1 MKHVD
6 QESPNSKNTPRRDP
20 ATSSALPDMP
30 ARQMQQ
36 GTLLSRVWTF
46 LWHALHAMIWK
57 MRGKRVPQESQMS
70 AVECG
75 LACLAMI
82 LTYYGRKTSVSELRT
97 HYGVGRDGVSAL
109 SIVRAARH
117 YGMRVRAVSLQ
128 QNDFRFVKL
137 PAIVH
142 WEFNH
147 FVIVERWS
155 RKRVDVVDP
164 ARGRCRLTHDEF
176 DAGFTGVVITLEPG
190 VSFDR
195 HAAPSRRAFRTY
207 VQQYIQQAPAT
218 FLQLLGA
225 SLLLLVI
232 GLALPLLTKVVVDQI
247 LPFRMEN
254 VMTVLGIGI
263 LVLFLSQT
271 VATLLREW
279 LLVYLRARIDI
290 HMMLGFV
297 EHLLTLPYS
306 FFQQRS
312 SGDLL
317 TRLASN
323 TILRDILSNE
333 LLSTLLDSSLVIFY
347 LVILL
352 WQSLPFGLLTLAIGL
367 LQVLLLLASNLPI
380 RNLASRELAA
390 YGKVQGYLAEAL
402 AGIATLKGSGAEQR
416 AFERWSNLFFDQL
429 NISLRHSYLST
440 TITTILTAL
449 RSLAPLALLWVGAT
463 QVLNGS
469 ITLGNMVALNAL
481 AAAFFAPLASLVTS
495 GQQLQLV
502 SAHLERIADV
512 TEAEAEQKVA
522 IVGPSCSGNSTLG
535 KLLLGLYTPTEGS
548 ILYDGIPLQRLNYQ
562 EVRRQFGVVLQE
574 STLFSGSILSNI
586 TLNNPMIDKEQVVKA
601 AEIAAIDGDIMS
613 MPMGYETF
621 ISEGGSALSGGQ
633 RQRLAIARA
642 IAHKPALLLLDEATS
657 HLDVTT
663 EQKVA
668 EHLQTLACTQI
679 IIAHRLSTIRNADV
693 ILVLDQGTIV
703 EQGSHHELLQRGSYY
718 ARLMQQQ
725 LAEPTLEPS
734 PTSQAEAEP
743 AEQTSP
749 EPIRE
754 PSTAMHQP
762 SVSDQSVIHLAE
774 ALVSEQAEA
783 RSTIISAPVQQLK
796 QPPGR
801 SGKPGLLFLIS
812 AALLVGITLGGLFS
826 FIIFHSSGSAS
837 PTSTLLPK
845 TTPQSTTG
853 QTVTPAP
860 SPSSIPSANLVGSYK
875 GTMYNIPLNVTTNIS
890 LIRIQHNQ
898 V

>member
-6 QESPNSKNTPRRDP
+6 QESLQSKNTPGRDP
-20 ATSSALPDMP
+20 IRSPIMSDMP
-30 ARQMQQ
+30 VRQIQQ
-36 GTLLSRVWTF
+36 RTLLSRIWAF
-46 LWHALHAMIWK
+46 LWHALHAMMWK
-57 MRGKRVPQESQMS
+57 MRGKRVSQVSQMN

-82 LTYYGRKTSVSELRT
+82 LTYYGRKTSISELRT
-97 HYGVGRDGVSAL
+97 HYAVGRDGVSAL
-109 SIVRAARH
+109 GIVKAARY
-117 YGMRVRAVSLQ
+117 YGLRVRAISLQ
-128 QNDFRFVKL
+128 HNDFRFVKL

-147 FVIVERWS
+147 FLVVERWS

-164 ARGRCRLTHDEF
+164 ARGRYRLTHDEF
-176 DAGFTGVVITLEPG
+176 DAGFTGVVIILEPG
-190 VSFDR
+190 VAFDR

-207 VQQYIQQAPAT
+207 VRQYIQQAPGT
-218 FLQLLGA
+218 FLQVLGA
-225 SLLLLVI
+225 SLLLLLI
-232 GLALPLLTKVVVDQI
+232 GLTLPLLTKVVVDQI

-254 VMTVLGIGI
+254 VMPVLGIGI

-312 SGDLL
+312 TGDLL

-367 LQVLLLLASNLPI
+367 LQVLLLLASTRPI

-390 YGKVQGYLAEAL
+390 QGKSQGYLAEAL

-416 AFERWSNLFFDQL
+416 AFERWSNLFIDQL
-429 NISLRHSYLST
+429 NISLRYSYLST
-440 TITTILTAL
+440 TMTTILTAL

-469 ITLGNMVALNAL
+469 MTLGTMVALNAL
-481 AAAFFAPLASLVTS
+481 AAAFFAPLASLVSS
-495 GQQLQLV
+495 GQQFQLMG
-502 SAHLERIADV
+502 AHLERIADV
-512 TEAEAEQKVA
+512 MEAEAEQRVQAVQPPPPLAGHIRLENVSFRYAPEAPEVLHHLDLTVEAKQKIA
-522 IVGPSCSGNSTLG
+522 IVGPSGSGKSTLG
-535 KLLLGLYTPTEGS
+535 KLLLGLYAPTEGT
-548 ILYDGIPLQRLNYQ
+548 ILYDDIPLQRLNYQ

-574 STLFSGSILSNI
+574 STIFSGSILSNI
-586 TLNNPMIDKEQVVKA
+586 TLNDPTIEKEQVVKA
-601 AEIAAIDGDIMS
+601 AEIAAIDEDIMS

-621 ISEGGSALSGGQ
+621 VSEGGSALSGGQ

-725 LAEPTLEPS
+725 LAEPTLEPA

-754 PSTAMHQP
+754 PST
-762 SVSDQSVIHLAE
+762 
-774 ALVSEQAEA
+774 
-783 RSTIISAPVQQLK
+783 
-796 QPPGR
+796 
-801 SGKPGLLFLIS
+801 
-812 AALLVGITLGGLFS
+812 
-826 FIIFHSSGSAS
+826 
-837 PTSTLLPK
+837 
-845 TTPQSTTG
+845 
-853 QTVTPAP
+853 
-860 SPSSIPSANLVGSYK
+860 
-875 GTMYNIPLNVTTNIS
+875 
-890 LIRIQHNQ
+890 
-898 V
+898 

>member
-6 QESPNSKNTPRRDP
+6 QESLNSKNTPPRDLT
-20 ATSSALPDMP
+20 TSPGPPDMP
-30 ARQMQQ
+30 ARQVQQ
-36 GTLLSRVWTF
+36 RTLLSRVWMF
-46 LWHALHAMIWK
+46 FWHALHAIIKK
-57 MRGKRVPQESQMS
+57 MRRKRVPQLSQMS

-75 LACLAMI
+75 LTCLAMI
-82 LTYYGRKTSVSELRT
+82 LGYYGRETSISELRT
-97 HYGVGRDGVSAL
+97 HYAVGRDGVSAL
-109 SIVRAARH
+109 GIVRAARH
-117 YGMRVRAVSLQ
+117 YGMRVRAISLQ

-147 FVIVERWS
+147 FLIVERWS
-155 RKRVDVVDP
+155 RKCVDVVDP
-164 ARGRCRLTHDEF
+164 ARGRYRLTHDEF

-247 LPFRMEN
+247 LPFRMDN

-279 LLVYLRARIDI
+279 LLVYLRACIDI

-317 TRLASN
+317 ARLQSN
-323 TILRDILSNE
+323 TLLRDILSNQ

-352 WQSLPFGLLTLAIGL
+352 WQSLPFGLLTLVIGL
-367 LQVLLLLASNLPI
+367 LQVLLLLGTNRPI

-390 YGKVQGYLAEAL
+390 QGKSQGYLAEAL

-429 NISLRHSYLST
+429 NISLRHSYLSST
-440 TITTILTAL
+440 MTTILTAL

-469 ITLGNMVALNAL
+469 ITLGTMVALNAL
-481 AAAFFAPLASLVTS
+481 AAAFFAPLASLVSS

-512 TEAEAEQKVA
+512 TEAEAEQKGQALQLPPPLSGHIRLEQVSFRYTPEAPEVLHHIDLTVEAGQKVA
-522 IVGPSCSGNSTLG
+522 IVGPSGSGKSTLG
-535 KLLLGLYTPTEGS
+535 KLLLGLYAPTEGS
-548 ILYDGIPLQRLNYQ
+548 ILYDGIPLERLNYQ
-562 EVRRQFGVVLQE
+562 EVRQQFGVVLQE

-601 AEIAAIDGDIMS
+601 AEIATIDGDIMS

-621 ISEGGSALSGGQ
+621 VSEGGSALSGGQ
-633 RQRLAIARA
+633 CQRLAIARA

-663 EQKVA
+663 EQRVA

-679 IIAHRLSTIRNADV
+679 IIAHRLSTIRSADV

-703 EQGSHHELLQRGSYY
+703 EKGSHHQLLHRDGYY
-718 ARLMQQQ
+718 ARLMHQQ
-725 LAEPTLEPS
+725 LEHSEGESWTL
-734 PTSQAEAEP
+734 
-743 AEQTSP
+743 
-749 EPIRE
+749 
-754 PSTAMHQP
+754 HN
-762 SVSDQSVIHLAE
+762 
-774 ALVSEQAEA
+774 
-783 RSTIISAPVQQLK
+783 
-796 QPPGR
+796 
-801 SGKPGLLFLIS
+801 
-812 AALLVGITLGGLFS
+812 S
-826 FIIFHSSGSAS
+826 F
-837 PTSTLLPK
+837 
-845 TTPQSTTG
+845 
-853 QTVTPAP
+853 
-860 SPSSIPSANLVGSYK
+860 
-875 GTMYNIPLNVTTNIS
+875 
-890 LIRIQHNQ
+890 
-898 V
+898 